1 MSCLILINF
10 SVFRYKL
17 IVADA
22 IIEHLNP
29 IREKI
34 EDFMKN
40 PDFLHKVLTEG
51 SDKARTIAEATMD
64 EVKLKVGLGQYKEIA
79 EISEKL
85 AEKRNN

>member
-1 MSCLILINF
+1 MSCLILIEF

-34 EDFMKN
+34 EDYMKN
-40 PDFLHKVLTEG
+40 PDFLHTVLTEG
-51 SDKARTIAEATMD
+51 SDKARAIAEATMD
-64 EVKLKVGLGQYKEIA
+64 EVKLKVGMGQYKEFA

-85 AEKRNN
+85 AKKTN